1 MRVGCWK
8 LVCVVA
14 TPACCYG
21 NRQISFQG
29 QAGGPWHSSGTPGG
43 GGWDGNTEFVLVSAL
58 PSLPAG
64 LWDTCCYL
72 WAVGVSWKSSQRAAL
87 LRAGK
92 LLKPLSRAEKF
103 IHAWISAEGLL
114 LLPKSQ
120 AQLCRLWDPLEMPC
134 GQCTAPGSCLPSVRR
149 QELQTGH
156 WSGKQGTG
164 AATRALVQVILGIPH
179 VPESCEPKGMAG
191 LGDARMLCTAPGCGG
206 GTGAGILQAGSR
218 EEDAPVRIPLKCKE
232 CSLGL
237 LYGSCSLIPQCWSC
251 HGMHNGCL
259 CPHTPTPQPGCFLDA
274 NTSPSFPS
282 TPASVTVRD

>member
-103 IHAWISAEGLL
+103 IHAWISVEGLL

-164 AATRALVQVILGIPH
+164 TGDPGHSPCPWELWAKGNGRAGSCQDAVHSPWVWRWDRGRNPSGREQGGGC
-179 VPESCEPKGMAG
+179 SCENPFKMQGMFSG
-191 LGDARMLCTAPGCGG
+191 
-206 GTGAGILQAGSR
+206 
-218 EEDAPVRIPLKCKE
+218 APVWILLINPSVLELPWDAQWMFVPSHTHSPAWMFSGCQHLPKLPFHPCF
-232 CSLGL
+232 CHCQGL
-237 LYGSCSLIPQCWSC
+237 
-251 HGMHNGCL
+251 
-259 CPHTPTPQPGCFLDA
+259 T
-274 NTSPSFPS
+274 
-282 TPASVTVRD
+282 